1 MTFSVDGGPPVQV
14 MVCVSP
20 TESEVDV
27 VGEVK
32 ASPSSY
38 TAQVVVFHAPVAAQL
53 KIDNKVLSV
62 HVLVVLHQPQVS
74 PVKQSEHDVCPLQLL
89 APGAAQSPPSFE
101 QETELHEVSQ

>member
-1 MTFSVDGGPPVQV
+1 

-32 ASPSSY
+32 ASVSSY
-38 TAQVVVFHAPVAAQL
+38 AAQVVVFHAPVAAQL
-53 KIDNKVLSV
+53 VSDDEVLTV

-74 PVKQSEHDVCPLQLL
+74 PVKQSEHDVC
-89 APGAAQSPPSFE
+89 AAHGTTSNAAQSPPSFE
-101 QETELHEVSQ
+101 HSSLSHEASQ